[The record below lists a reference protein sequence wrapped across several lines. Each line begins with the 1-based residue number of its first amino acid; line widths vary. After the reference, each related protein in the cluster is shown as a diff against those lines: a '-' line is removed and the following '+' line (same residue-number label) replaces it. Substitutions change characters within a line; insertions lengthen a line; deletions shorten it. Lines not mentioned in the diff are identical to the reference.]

1 MNVCHLTGWVEY
13 DKPQKTC
20 QVTEVPLVDSSVT
33 YVLFGLA
40 SFKRV
45 GFEWT
50 LSQYQALNRNSDS
63 DEIHTLLED
72 LVSYPSG
79 PI

>member
-1 MNVCHLTGWVEY
+1 M
-13 DKPQKTC
+13 PSS
-20 QVTEVPLVDSSVT
+20 EVPLIDSSVT

-72 LVSYPSG
+72 LVS
-79 PI
+79 